1 LILQK
6 VLHFFHEKLV
16 NKLNQFAA
24 IGFSE
29 VATSQFDLR
38 GNGHSGIK
46 VSQIMKKNFFL
57 ALTLVMLVAACLTS
71 GYFYG
76 KLTKVESAETTTDSQ
91 LQPSK
96 FEQLMLKAESATGG
110 KKMAMATASI
120 DGDVDVLFT
129 LDYESGILYA
139 WLPGPGKE
147 FLGEWTVRVD
157 TALGLDKG
165 GSPDLVMTVGS
176 FNANEAARGSTKPAP
191 LIVYVGN
198 GDNGRVVGYRFF
210 WDRQVFRKAQIQRD
224 VLIPIFGGTTRQAT
238 VERQ

>member
-1 LILQK
+1 MILQK

-139 WLPGPGKE
+139 WLPGPGLSSCMVALLPNLPSCLVAQLAPARLVAPHSIWK
-147 FLGEWTVRVD
+147 FLLQTIETSVV
-157 TALGLDKG
+157 
-165 GSPDLVMTVGS
+165 
-176 FNANEAARGSTKPAP
+176 AP
-191 LIVYVGN
+191 NIGYYSMCRVGN
-198 GDNGRVVGYRFF
+198 
-210 WDRQVFRKAQIQRD
+210 Q
-224 VLIPIFGGTTRQAT
+224 GGRQAP
-238 VERQ
+238 